1 MIKLLVADDEKTIR
15 EGIRTGIL
23 WKEIDCSVVYTAKNG
38 LEVLHFLEEN
48 TVDIIISDVKMPRM
62 SGLDLIKSLREK
74 GSSVPVIFVS
84 GYEDFKYIQEAMK
97 YEASAFILKPIN
109 TDELQKEVQKICKKY

>member
-1 MIKLLVADDEKTIR
+1 MF
-15 EGIRTGIL
+15 
-23 WKEIDCSVVYTAKNG
+23 CCVYSKNG

-48 TVDIIISDVKMPRM
+48 TVDIIISDVKMLRM

-84 GYEDFKYIQEAMK
+84 GYEDFKYVQEAMK
-97 YEASAFILKPIN
+97 YEASAFI
-109 TDELQKEVQKICKKY
+109 